1 MEIQNCIW
9 TKQCAADSLSG
20 HWKVWKDSKSKSS
33 DPPWSAKQGF
43 LQLWQKV
50 VDKCKLSSLSHY
62 CHHFDWYPLS
72 KVWPLFVVGWWFH
85 KDDNDD
91 YDDDIVGAKGST
103 QRDELPRDDDVTG
116 LVGKYH
122 QRPPSYSITKMITVL
137 AKMCC
142 GWGCWWKQYRSHSSG
157 AQITSRLQSR
167 SWPKWPPWPTWTSC
181 QSKLKLKSGK
191 IWTIYIF
198 SLFWQRVLSDKD
210 VIVKAW
216 VIESESGEFC
226 FQLKLK

>member
-50 VDKCKLSSLSHY
+50 VDKCKLSSLSLTTVIILIDTPYQKFDH
-62 CHHFDWYPLS
+62 CLLLVDDSIKMTMMTTTMILLVQKAARREMSCLAMMTSPGLWENTTSAHHRILS
-72 KVWPLFVVGWWFH
+72 PKWLLC
-85 KDDNDD
+85 
-91 YDDDIVGAKGST
+91 S
-103 QRDELPRDDDVTG
+103 QRCVADLW
-116 LVGKYH
+116 
-122 QRPPSYSITKMITVL
+122 
-137 AKMCC
+137 
-142 GWGCWWKQYRSHSSG
+142 WGCWWKQYRSHSSG

-191 IWTIYIF
+191 I
-198 SLFWQRVLSDKD
+198 
-210 VIVKAW
+210 
-216 VIESESGEFC
+216 
-226 FQLKLK
+226 